1 MQLMSRTR
9 RSHTDDRFATIQTLK
24 DCCSF
29 YITFYFVLNHICAQN
44 TSFLSVFAI
53 HICIYTLRK
62 RFIFMCCNIF
72 YKTLINMRYINWI
85 VYVTILRRRSFT
97 ISSTTLKPSNNAP
110 TFTQQY
116 VYNVGKSSS

>member
-1 MQLMSRTR
+1 
-9 RSHTDDRFATIQTLK
+9 
-24 DCCSF
+24 
-29 YITFYFVLNHICAQN
+29 
-44 TSFLSVFAI
+44 
-53 HICIYTLRK
+53 
-62 RFIFMCCNIF
+62 MCCNIF